1 MFGRL
6 FSKENV
12 KNALLKTLQ
21 GAVILAAPYFARSYL
36 EKMEQ
41 SEKQEVK
48 KEIRANESKPAAAQT
63 DDVKGSLKTPKT
75 NVRSDI
81 TGTVSKKVQQKV
93 LKQKAYKAVATD
105 KIVAKLRVK
114 PNKKT
119 DSRRY
124 DRQRISLPSTLNK

>member
-48 KEIRANESKPAAAQT
+48 KEIRANESKPAEAQT

-93 LKQKAYKAVATD
+93 LKQKAHNFPSK
-105 KIVAKLRVK
+105 
-114 PNKKT
+114 
-119 DSRRY
+119 
-124 DRQRISLPSTLNK
+124 QSLPQFYSLFGIIFDHFLKNIY